1 MTFHAYFRYVCLFLT
16 CLYMV
21 FSAHMHAQ
29 ECRQRSDTTR
39 TLLIIDGETGNPI
52 EGAGVLAGGQ
62 VLVSLSEG
70 TVTIPSRNSAD
81 TVLVQSLGYKS
92 QYISLKDV
100 FKRKNTYTIR
110 LSPEMTT
117 LGEVIIIGERSGITR
132 NAVSGQIPSPAINHA
147 LGTSLGALL
156 EQVSGVSSIS
166 TGTAIAKPVIQGMY
180 GNRILIINNGTR
192 QTGQQ
197 WGADHA
203 PEVDMNGSN
212 SIQVVKGSDAVRY
225 GSEALGGIII
235 MEQAALP
242 FRTKSLKGK
251 GSMLYGSN
259 GRRFVL
265 TGQMEGAFPF
275 LRDIAW
281 RVQGTCSNSGDR
293 STANYLLNNTGTR
306 ELHTSASLGYDH
318 GRLRIEGFYSRFYNR
333 MGVMLSAQMGS
344 EDLLAERIRL
354 GRPLHTDPFAR
365 SITYPYQEVTH
376 QTAVGKIRF
385 SMWDVGN
392 LYWQGSWQKDDR
404 QEKRIRRLGSDIP
417 AVSLHLYSFQN
428 SLRWKW
434 NYNSWQTEIGGQ
446 IMFIDNHSQAG
457 TGVVPVIPNYTET
470 QAGIYGIGKYDYS
483 KGGVEA
489 GVRFDGQET
498 RAIGYDWTGNPYGG
512 TRKFNNISYSLG
524 AHHLFSGHW
533 KLTTNFG
540 MAWRAPHVYEL
551 YSNGNELGSGMFV
564 RGDSV
569 MNSERS
575 YKWISS
581 ISYSGKVF
589 SVHADGYLQ
598 WISGYIYDEPQK
610 ENITVISGAYPIFQ
624 YRQTPAFFRG
634 MDFDFHF
641 MPADSWDYHLTASFI
656 RANERT
662 TGNYLPY
669 IPPFRL
675 NHELSWNHRT
685 RSHFRL
691 RLGVRHRFV
700 AKQTRFD
707 PDTDLIPYTPP
718 AYHLFGADV
727 DLECPVRCGHILR
740 FMISADNI
748 LNKEYKEY
756 TNRSRY
762 YAHDMG
768 RDVRCGVSW
777 SF

>member
-1 MTFHAYFRYVCLFLT
+1 MTFHAYSRYVCLFLT

-21 FSAHMHAQ
+21 YSAHMHAQ
-29 ECRQRSDTTR
+29 EYRQRSDTTR

-117 LGEVIIIGERSGITR
+117 LGEVIITGERSGITR
-132 NAVSGQIPSPAINHA
+132 NAVSEQIPSPAINHA
-147 LGTSLGALL
+147 LGTSLSALL

-225 GSEALGGIII
+225 GSEALGGIIV
-235 MEQAALP
+235 MEQASLP
-242 FRTKSLKGK
+242 FRETSLKGK

-259 GRRFVL
+259 GHRYVF
-265 TGQMEGAFPF
+265 TGQIEGAFPF

-281 RVQGTCSNSGDR
+281 RVQGTYSNSGDR
-293 STANYLLNNTGTR
+293 STANYLLNNTGIR
-306 ELHTSASLGYDH
+306 ELHTSASLGYDR

-333 MGVMLSAQMGS
+333 TGVMLSAQMGS

-354 GRPLHTDPFAR
+354 GRPLHTDPFSR
-365 SITYPYQEVTH
+365 GIRPPCQEVTH
-376 QTAVGKIRF
+376 QIAFGRMRLGMKKGGSIH
-385 SMWDVGN
+385 
-392 LYWQGSWQKDDR
+392 WQSTWQKDDR
-404 QEKRIRRLGSDIP
+404 QENRVRRLDSNIP
-417 AVSLHLYSFQN
+417 AVSLYLNSFQHL
-428 SLRWKW
+428 LRWKRD
-434 NYNSWQTEIGGQ
+434 YRSWQVEAGGQ
-446 IMFIDNHSQAG
+446 VIFIENHSRAG
-457 TGVVPVIPNYTET
+457 TGFVPVIPNYTET
-470 QAGIYGIGKYDYS
+470 QAGIYGIGKYNYS

-498 RAIGYDWTGNPYGG
+498 RASGYDWTGNPYGG

-564 RGDSV
+564 RGDSA
-569 MNSERS
+569 MRSERS

-581 ISYSGKVF
+581 VSYSGKVF
-589 SVHADGYLQ
+589 SARVDGYLQ
-598 WISGYIYDEPQK
+598 WISGYIYDEPKK
-610 ENITVISGAYPIFQ
+610 ETVTVISGAYPVFQ

-641 MPADSWDYHLTASFI
+641 TPAGSWDYHLTASFI

-675 NHELSWNHRT
+675 NHELSWNHKT

-691 RLGVRHRFV
+691 RLGIRHRFV

-707 PDTDLIPYTPP
+707 PDMDLIPYTPP

-727 DLECPVRCGHILR
+727 DLECSVRCGHILR

-768 RDVRCGVSW
+768 RDVRCSVNW

>member
-16 CLYMV
+16 CLYMA

-29 ECRQRSDTTR
+29 EYRQRSDTTR
-39 TLLIIDGETGNPI
+39 TLLIIDGENGNPI

-265 TGQMEGAFPF
+265 TGQMEGTFPF

-446 IMFIDNHSQAG
+446 IMFIDNHSRAQGQVLFLLFPITRRHRQEYMALESIITAREELKRVFAL
-457 TGVVPVIPNYTET
+457 TGRKPVPAAMTGLEIPMGE
-470 QAGIYGIGKYDYS
+470 
-483 KGGVEA
+483 
-489 GVRFDGQET
+489 QESSIT
-498 RAIGYDWTGNPYGG
+498 YHTVWEPITFFPDTGNLPPISGWPGG
-512 TRKFNNISYSLG
+512 PPTCMSCTAMG
-524 AHHLFSGHW
+524 
-533 KLTTNFG
+533 
-540 MAWRAPHVYEL
+540 
-551 YSNGNELGSGMFV
+551 
-564 RGDSV
+564 
-569 MNSERS
+569 MNSDQECLSEGIRS
-575 YKWISS
+575 
-581 ISYSGKVF
+581 
-589 SVHADGYLQ
+589 
-598 WISGYIYDEPQK
+598 
-610 ENITVISGAYPIFQ
+610 
-624 YRQTPAFFRG
+624 
-634 MDFDFHF
+634 
-641 MPADSWDYHLTASFI
+641 
-656 RANERT
+656 
-662 TGNYLPY
+662 
-669 IPPFRL
+669 
-675 NHELSWNHRT
+675 
-685 RSHFRL
+685 
-691 RLGVRHRFV
+691 
-700 AKQTRFD
+700 
-707 PDTDLIPYTPP
+707 
-718 AYHLFGADV
+718 
-727 DLECPVRCGHILR
+727 
-740 FMISADNI
+740 
-748 LNKEYKEY
+748 
-756 TNRSRY
+756 
-762 YAHDMG
+762 
-768 RDVRCGVSW
+768 
-777 SF
+777 